1 VVRLRGLSITGDG
14 STVSRG
20 IEIASAAS
28 VHLEDV
34 VITSALAYGILDHRT
49 GGQSRLYVKDSII
62 RNTGGPGIG
71 VGSQGPSATVLDN
84 VGLEQN
90 VYGLAA
96 GSGNNVVI
104 NRSVIS
110 GNSNAGVEGDGGS
123 QITVN
128 NSVISHNNIGVQSS
142 SSVRLSNT
150 DIAFNNTA
158 ISGGTGSFG
167 NNRLS
172 GNGVAGTNLIP
183 LGASS
188 SDVAQQ

>member
-1 VVRLRGLSITGDG
+1 VRIRGLSITGDG
-14 STVSRG
+14 NIVSRG
-20 IEIASAAS
+20 IEIVSAAS
-28 VHLEDV
+28 VHLEEV
-34 VITSALAYGILDHRT
+34 VIAGTTAYGILDHRT
-49 GGQSRLYVKDSII
+49 GGQSRLYVTDSII
-62 RNTGGPGIG
+62 RNIGGPAIGI
-71 VGSQGPSATVLDN
+71 GSQGPSATVLDN
-84 VGLEQN
+84 VKLQQN
-90 VYGLAA
+90 VYGLAT

-110 GNSNAGVEGDGGS
+110 GNSNAGVEGDTGA
-123 QITVN
+123 QIMVD
-128 NSVISHNNIGVQSS
+128 NSVISHNNIGVQSD

-172 GNGVAGTNLIP
+172 GNGTPGTNLIP
-183 LGASS
+183 LGGPS